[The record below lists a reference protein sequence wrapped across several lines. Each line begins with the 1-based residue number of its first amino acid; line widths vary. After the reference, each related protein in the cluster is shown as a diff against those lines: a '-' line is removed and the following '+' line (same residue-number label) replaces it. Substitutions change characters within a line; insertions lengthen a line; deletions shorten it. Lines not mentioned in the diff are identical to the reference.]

1 MHLCEWM
8 STSTPLTHRSSR
20 STATLG
26 TATVAA
32 AAGWA
37 ATAYRLRMRT
47 RQLARAHRDPV
58 TGLLTRTGFEAA
70 AARTLTKAN
79 AVGLLDL
86 DGFKPI
92 NDTHGHHTGDRVL
105 RTVARRLDAELGTA
119 AVTGRLGGDELAF
132 VAHLSELDQLDRLL
146 SALTTPITLPDLG
159 RPLHVGVSLGITTV
173 TTPAPDLNEAL
184 EGADLAMYEAKTH
197 RVGWRVHS
205 PQTVAEFKKAV
216 LCPPPCEGEPVGLM
230 PTDTAGR

>member
-1 MHLCEWM
+1 M
-8 STSTPLTHRSSR
+8 
-20 STATLG
+20 G

-105 RTVARRLDAELGTA
+105 RTIARRLDAELGTTA
-119 AVTGRLGGDELAF
+119 ITGRLGGDELAF
-132 VAHLSELDQLDRLL
+132 VARLSDLDQLDRLL
-146 SALTTPITLPDLG
+146 SALTAPITLPDLG

-173 TTPAPDLNEAL
+173 TTPAPPLNEAL
-184 EGADLAMYEAKTH
+184 DGADLAMYEAKTH
-197 RVGWRVHS
+197 RVGWRIYT
-205 PQTVAEFKKAV
+205 PQPIELPQQTVHPAFPHYNVSSFVPEK
-216 LCPPPCEGEPVGLM
+216 M
-230 PTDTAGR
+230 PKR

>member
-1 MHLCEWM
+1 M
-8 STSTPLTHRSSR
+8 
-20 STATLG
+20 G

-70 AARTLTKAN
+70 AVRTLTKAN

-92 NDTHGHHTGDRVL
+92 NDTHGHRVL

-132 VAHLSELDQLDRLL
+132 VARLSDLDQLDRLL
-146 SALTTPITLPDLG
+146 SALTAPITLPDLG

-184 EGADLAMYEAKTH
+184 DGADLAMYEAKTH

-205 PQTVAEFKKAV
+205 PQTVPEFQKAV
-216 LCPPPCEGEPVGLM
+216 LRPPPCEGEPSGLM
-230 PTDTAGR
+230 PTDTARR